1 MENDMQVSMKMI
13 KNMVKVS
20 IHGIMEENI
29 LVDGIKE
36 NNMEKVI

>member
-1 MENDMQVSMKMI
+1 MKMI
-13 KNMVKVS
+13 KNMVKVR

-36 NNMEKVI
+36 NNMEKDI